1 MQENHGLYV
10 NITEPIHLMTEV
22 TSVLGSTIKIKR
34 KMDRLNKEFQEVVN
48 FLNEEDKLRECGEF
62 FENNGVCNSTTN

>member
-1 MQENHGLYV
+1 
-10 NITEPIHLMTEV
+10 MTEV